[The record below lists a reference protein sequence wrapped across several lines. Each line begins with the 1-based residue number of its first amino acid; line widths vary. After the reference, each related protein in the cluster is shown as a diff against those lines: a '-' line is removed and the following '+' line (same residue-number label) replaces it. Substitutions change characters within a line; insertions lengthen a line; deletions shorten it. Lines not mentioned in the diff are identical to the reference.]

1 MRILHVNNLL
11 PIEPMDGGRLRKQ
24 QQLDALSGAHDV
36 WVLGRS
42 PDLAARDALAAVHPG
57 WTIVTVPESTD
68 PSRNPIV
75 SAVRDLTAREA
86 FDVIMIS
93 GFAQWPGERSFGR
106 AHVVLDIDS
115 LDGTVLQRMRDTD
128 GSLMTAFDIA
138 ATEALT
144 RTVCNRADLVL
155 ACSEVDAAHIRR
167 LARRARVEVVAN
179 GVDGSAFTGLGPPP
193 GQSPPVVTF
202 TGFLSYWPNADAC
215 TFFINE
221 VLPTLRSLVPDAR
234 VRLIGRVPP
243 ASLVTLAQQHRVEL
257 HADVPDIRPW
267 FATSDVMVAPIR
279 AGSGT
284 RLKILEAFA
293 AGRPVV
299 STTIGCEGLDVQ
311 DGTHLLVA
319 DAPEAFAR
327 AVASVLTT
335 PGLSANLIAHGSALF
350 HARYE
355 RTALAAHLRQLIAGL
370 DGTIPR
376 GRAARPLA
384 P

>member
-11 PIEPMDGGRLRKQ
+11 PIEPMDGGRLRKL
-24 QQLDALSGAHDV
+24 QQLEALSGAHDL

-42 PDLAARDALAAVHPG
+42 PDLAARDALAAAHRD
-57 WTIVTVPESTD
+57 WTIVTVAESAD
-68 PSRNPIV
+68 PARNPIV
-75 SAVRDLTAREA
+75 SAVRDLTGREP
-86 FDVIMIS
+86 FDVIMVS
-93 GFAQWPGERSFGR
+93 GFAQWPGERTFGP

-128 GSLMTAFDIA
+128 GSLMTEFDIA

-144 RTVCNRADLVL
+144 RAVCNRADLVL

-179 GVDGSAFTGLGPPP
+179 GVDGSAFTNPGPPP
-193 GQSPPVVTF
+193 RQSPPVVTF

-215 TFFINE
+215 AFFIGE
-221 VLPTLRSLVPDAR
+221 ILPLLRALVPD
-234 VRLIGRVPP
+234 VRFRMVGRVPP
-243 ASLVTLAQQHRVEL
+243 ASLVSLAQQHGVEL

-299 STTIGCEGLDVQ
+299 STSIGCEGLDVQ
-311 DGTHLLVA
+311 DGTHLMIA
-319 DAPEAFAR
+319 DTPDAFAR
-327 AVASVLTT
+327 AVAQLLTT
-335 PGLSANLIAHGSALF
+335 PELSARLVENAAALF
-350 HARYE
+350 HTHYE
-355 RTALAAHLRQLIAGL
+355 RTALAGHLRQLIAGL
-370 DGTIPR
+370 AGTMPR
-376 GRAARPLA
+376 GRAGRVA

>member
-11 PIEPMDGGRLRKQ
+11 PTEPMDGGRLRKL
-24 QQLDALSGAHDV
+24 QQLEALSGSHDV

-42 PDLAARDALAAVHPG
+42 PDLAARDALAAAHPE
-57 WTIVTVPESTD
+57 WTIVTVPESVD

-75 SAVRDLTAREA
+75 SAVRDLTNREP
-86 FDVIMIS
+86 FDVIMVS
-93 GFAQWPGERSFGR
+93 GFAQWPGERTFGH

-128 GSLMTAFDIA
+128 GSLMTEFDIA

-155 ACSEVDAAHIRR
+155 ACSEVDAAHLRR

-179 GVDGSAFTGLGPPP
+179 GVDGSAFAGLGPPP
-193 GQSPPVVTF
+193 RQSPPVVTF

-215 TFFINE
+215 AFFIEE
-221 VLPTLRSLVPDAR
+221 VLPALRALVHD
-234 VRLIGRVPP
+234 VRFRMVGRVPP
-243 ASLVTLAQQHRVEL
+243 ASLVMLAQQPGVDL

-267 FATSDVMVAPIR
+267 FASSDVMVAPIR

-319 DAPEAFAR
+319 DGATAFAS
-327 AVASVLTT
+327 AVARVVTS
-335 PGLSANLIAHGSALF
+335 PELSARLIEHGYAVF
-350 HARYE
+350 QARYE
-355 RTALAAHLRQLIAGL
+355 RTALAAHLRQRIAGL
-370 DGTIPR
+370 EGTTPR
-376 GRAARPLA
+376 GRAGRVLA

>member
-11 PIEPMDGGRLRKQ
+11 PIEPMDGGRLRKLQ
-24 QQLDALSGAHDV
+24 HLDALSRVHDV

-42 PDLAARDALAAVHPG
+42 PDLAARDALASAHPD
-57 WTIVTVPESTD
+57 WTIVTVPESID

-75 SAVRDLTAREA
+75 GAVRDLTRQEA
-86 FDVIMIS
+86 FDVIVVS
-93 GFAQWPGERSFGR
+93 GFAQWPGERAFGH

-128 GSLMTAFDIA
+128 GSLMSEFDIA

-167 LARRARVEVVAN
+167 LAGRARVEVVAN
-179 GVDGSAFTGLGPPP
+179 GVDGSTFVGSGPPP
-193 GQSPPVVTF
+193 HRSPPVVTF

-215 TFFINE
+215 AYFIGE
-221 VLPTLRSLVPDAR
+221 VLPLLRTLVQD
-234 VRLIGRVPP
+234 VRFRMVGRVPP
-243 ASLVTLAQQHRVEL
+243 ESLVTLAEQHGVEL

-267 FATSDVMVAPIR
+267 FATSHVMVAPIR

-311 DGTHLLVA
+311 DGIHLLIA
-319 DAPEAFAR
+319 DTPDAFAR
-327 AVASVLTT
+327 AVARVVTT
-335 PGLSANLIAHGSALF
+335 PDLSARLVEHAAALF
-350 HARYE
+350 RARYE
-355 RTALAAHLRQLIAGL
+355 RTALAAQLRQLVASL
-370 DGTIPR
+370 EGTTPR
-376 GRAARPLA
+376 GRAGRVLA
-384 P
+384 

>member
-11 PIEPMDGGRLRKQ
+11 PIEPMDGGRLRKR
-24 QQLDALSGAHDV
+24 QQLEALSVAHDV

-42 PDLAARDALAAVHPG
+42 PDLAARDALAAAYPA
-57 WTIVTVPESTD
+57 WSIVTVPESAD

-75 SAVRDLTAREA
+75 GAVRDVTSSER
-86 FDVIMIS
+86 FDVIMVS
-93 GFAQWPGERSFGR
+93 GFAQWPGERAFGE
-106 AHVVLDIDS
+106 AQVVLDIDS

-128 GSLMTAFDIA
+128 GSLMTEFDIT

-179 GVDGSAFTGLGPPP
+179 AIDGSAFAHLGPSPR
-193 GQSPPVVTF
+193 QTPPVVTF

-215 TFFINE
+215 SFFIGD
-221 VLPTLRSLVPDAR
+221 VLPLLRALVPD
-234 VRLIGRVPP
+234 VRFRMVGRVPP
-243 ASLVTLAQQHRVEL
+243 ASLVALAQQHRVEL

-267 FATSDVMVAPIR
+267 FASSDVMVAPIR

-293 AGRPVV
+293 GGRPVV
-299 STTIGCEGLDVQ
+299 STTVGCEGLDVE
-311 DGTHLLVA
+311 DGVHLLVA
-319 DAPEAFAR
+319 DEADAFAR
-327 AVASVLTT
+327 AVARVLLTRS
-335 PGLSANLIAHGSALF
+335 LSDSLVTHASALF
-350 HARYE
+350 HTHYE
-355 RTALAAHLRQLIAGL
+355 RTAVAERLRRIIASLA
-370 DGTIPR
+370 GTPAR
-376 GRAARPLA
+376 GRRASASHP
-384 P
+384 